1 MCTFCQ
7 SKRVSLAPLI
17 WQWAWPLALS
27 EDLFVQFVQKS
38 EQEAEPH
45 GHRLLTQ
52 LLWMNQ
58 ELGFSASLPQPD
70 WTRWR
75 VILFHDCKTVLPFIL
90 NLGTCGRG
98 FGLSL
103 GVVAGSAPH

>member
-52 LLWMNQ
+52 TSVDESGAWVFSLLA
-58 ELGFSASLPQPD
+58 SA
-70 WTRWR
+70 
-75 VILFHDCKTVLPFIL
+75 
-90 NLGTCGRG
+90 
-98 FGLSL
+98 
-103 GVVAGSAPH
+103 